1 MKTLLSLFILLI
13 LATAQAEFDGYKAT
27 ISDLDGDQKKIIF
40 TINADKKIVGEDLFL
55 DVSVL
60 DETSAVAVRETAQVN
75 KTTADII
82 EYKITNNQTKERG
95 LVTVKDKIKIEYTDP
110 QNKITTKEIAK
121 PARLVAPANFELWII
136 RNFELLKKEKS
147 LSVDF
152 LIWDRLETIKFKVT
166 YLGEQMLDGEKTQ
179 LFKMNIDNFVLATF
193 ISPIKIW
200 YKSDMSEIKIYQG
213 RVAVRKKAGSGYD
226 DLDGRVVY
234 SYK

>member
-95 LVTVKDKIKIEYTDP
+95 LVTVKDKIKIEYT
-110 QNKITTKEIAK
+110 
-121 PARLVAPANFELWII
+121 
-136 RNFELLKKEKS
+136 
-147 LSVDF
+147 
-152 LIWDRLETIKFKVT
+152 VT
-166 YLGEQMLDGEKTQ
+166 
-179 LFKMNIDNFVLATF
+179 FV
-193 ISPIKIW
+193 
-200 YKSDMSEIKIYQG
+200 
-213 RVAVRKKAGSGYD
+213 VVRT
-226 DLDGRVVY
+226 
-234 SYK
+234 

>member
-1 MKTLLSLFILLI
+1 MKTFTIISILFQFSL
-13 LATAQAEFDGYKAT
+13 AQAEFGGYKAT
-27 ISDLDGDQKKIIF
+27 ISDLDSDPKKIIF
-40 TINADKKIVGEDLFL
+40 NINADKKIIGDNLFL

-60 DETSAVAVRETAQVN
+60 DGNSIVAIQETALVN

-95 LVTVKDKIKIEYTDP
+95 LVSVSDKIKIEYTDTK
-110 QNKITTKEIAK
+110 NKTTIKEINK
-121 PARLVAPANFELWII
+121 PSRLVAPANFELWII

-152 LIWDRLETIKFKVT
+152 LIWDRLETIKFKVS
-166 YLGEQMLDGEKTQ
+166 YLGEQSLDGEKTQ
-179 LFKMNIDNFVLATF
+179 VFKMNIDNFLLATF

-200 YKSDMSEIKIYQG
+200 YKADMSEIKIYQG
-213 RVAVRKKAGSGYD
+213 RVGVRKKSGSGYD

-234 SYK
+234 TYK